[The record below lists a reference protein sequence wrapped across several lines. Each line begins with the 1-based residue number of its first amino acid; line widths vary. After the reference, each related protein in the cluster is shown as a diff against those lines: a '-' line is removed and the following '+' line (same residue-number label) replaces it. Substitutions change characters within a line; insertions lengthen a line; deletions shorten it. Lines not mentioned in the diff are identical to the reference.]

1 MSQFPQSQR
10 RSWGLEYGTDN
21 KVVFNFFNAVY
32 AWMAVGLAVTAAVAW
47 FVSQSSVA
55 LHLIFGTP
63 LRWALILGSV
73 AIAWGVG
80 SVALRISAAAA
91 TALFLVYSAL
101 VGAMISYIF
110 LIYPTTT
117 LVSALVVTGGTFGGM
132 SLYGYVTKRD
142 LSGMGS
148 ILIMCFWG
156 LFLASIVNVF
166 VASNAFS
173 WFITYGVLVVFIG
186 LTAYDTQKLRVI
198 AEQIGTNSD
207 LAARYAIVGSLN
219 LYVDFINIFL
229 SILRIMGNRR

>member
-132 SLYGYVTKRD
+132 SLYGYVTKSRSVPLPVGLKVFYRSD
-142 LSGMGS
+142 NDRVVKVSGSTLKTVGRGIATVTATVHS
-148 ILIMCFWG
+148 HDG
-156 LFLASIVNVF
+156 AASTGFTVDVDPF
-166 VASNAFS
+166 V
-173 WFITYGVLVVFIG
+173 GHPG
-186 LTAYDTQKLRVI
+186 P
-198 AEQIGTNSD
+198 
-207 LAARYAIVGSLN
+207 
-219 LYVDFINIFL
+219 
-229 SILRIMGNRR
+229 